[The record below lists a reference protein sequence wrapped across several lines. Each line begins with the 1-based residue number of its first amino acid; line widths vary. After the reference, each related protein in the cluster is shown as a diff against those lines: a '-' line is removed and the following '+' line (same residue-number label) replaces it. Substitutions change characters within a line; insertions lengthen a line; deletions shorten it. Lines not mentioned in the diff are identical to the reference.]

1 MARRMPSA
9 SSSHKASTISPL
21 RQARTRHMLGRS
33 RVLLYTLPALTP
45 QRARPVRPASSLLNP
60 FRLVLYPRSLARITS
75 LLPTGLHEASIFRK
89 PRRRLFR
96 SPTPRESNAS
106 RPLSNTCQ
114 QQSPH
119 PRKLRLKPSSA
130 RTQTIRRKHPKLTT
144 AASYKPVDTERPV
157 PFCSPSCRAPISPPP
172 EHCTS
177 RRKHPVKHAED

>member
-75 LLPTGLHEASIFRK
+75 LLPTGLHEASKKSVQNDWQSCFSS
-89 PRRRLFR
+89 PRPRQRSQNALAALF
-96 SPTPRESNAS
+96 
-106 RPLSNTCQ
+106 C
-114 QQSPH
+114 
-119 PRKLRLKPSSA
+119 SA
-130 RTQTIRRKHPKLTT
+130 RFMAQCPLRQKYGERSAPKRM
-144 AASYKPVDTERPV
+144 A
-157 PFCSPSCRAPISPPP
+157 
-172 EHCTS
+172 
-177 RRKHPVKHAED
+177 